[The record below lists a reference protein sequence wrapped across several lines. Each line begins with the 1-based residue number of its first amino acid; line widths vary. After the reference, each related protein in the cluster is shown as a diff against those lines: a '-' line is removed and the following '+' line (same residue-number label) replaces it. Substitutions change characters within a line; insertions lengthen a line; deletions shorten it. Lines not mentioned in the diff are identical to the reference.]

1 MHDSE
6 RCSIYGTRVTESQLM
21 IASLSRS
28 YSQKQ
33 LQRVITGR
41 GIRERATM
49 ATSLDLIAEKD
60 I

>member
-6 RCSIYGTRVTESQLM
+6 RCSIYGTRATESQLM
-21 IASLSRS
+21 IASFSRS

-33 LQRVITGR
+33 LQRVIMGR